1 MQRNNCSYRIS
12 KGKEYFSGRK
22 CTNNGGGGEGPQPIK
37 RSSKSGLDMP
47 SLGKLGAVL
56 ISKLNWG
63 LPGDHWCFFSSSNF
77 FFFYIIKGFLKSLLC
92 FKPKWF
98 ANISANINDG
108 DTNSGIGL
116 MVWNEVNVTSIQF
129 GVGWSWNWIIFKPSV
144 VSNLQDHE
152 AIAEVDRFPFLL
164 SCTCF
169 TFCFDKKKGKKKL
182 NQLGN
187 SFSINKTWR
196 IPLRVFYLFIL
207 TQ

>member
-1 MQRNNCSYRIS
+1 MYHQWGRGGRATANQAIEQVRAWYAQSWQVGCRIN
-12 KGKEYFSGRK
+12 F
-22 CTNNGGGGEGPQPIK
+22 QI
-37 RSSKSGLDMP
+37 
-47 SLGKLGAVL
+47 KLGVARGPL
-56 ISKLNWG
+56 MLLFILQ
-63 LPGDHWCFFSSSNF
+63 F

-169 TFCFDKKKGKKKL
+169 TFCFDKKKREKKIKPAREFFFYQQNL
-182 NQLGN
+182 KNPTP
-187 SFSINKTWR
+187 SF
-196 IPLRVFYLFIL
+196 FLFIL

>member
-1 MQRNNCSYRIS
+1 MYQQWGRGGRATANQAIEQVRAWYAQSWQVGCRIN
-12 KGKEYFSGRK
+12 F
-22 CTNNGGGGEGPQPIK
+22 QI
-37 RSSKSGLDMP
+37 
-47 SLGKLGAVL
+47 KLGVARGPL
-56 ISKLNWG
+56 MLLFILQ
-63 LPGDHWCFFSSSNF
+63 FFF
-77 FFFYIIKGFLKSLLC
+77 IFFYIIKGFLKSLLC